1 MVKKIALFVSNALAL
16 ALSLK
21 LLPEVIIYLSTP
33 NSLEESQIFTVIIF
47 LFSAPLLLMALIL
60 AIRSMRRRVYEKFSI
75 WFNFIGA
82 LNIAIYH
89 IFTVFQTIKMLVD
102 YGEYITGASLFSMIA
117 TIAVEFLILT
127 TVMVLATV
135 PTFLK
140 ERY

>member
-16 ALSLK
+16 AVSLK

-47 LFSAPLLLMALIL
+47 LFSAPLLIMALIL

-89 IFTVFQTIKMLVD
+89 IFTVFQAIKMIVD

-127 TVMVLATV
+127 TIMVLATV